1 MYEKTKE
8 QFTMM
13 DTNKLSNIDTKYIS
27 EQTQELLNKFNDSQ
41 SQFTPMKN
49 VADAFLN
56 FSKSLVQH
64 PEQLIKL
71 QLDLYTSYLNLWA
84 NTAEKIMGTET
95 TNVINPEKGDRR
107 FSNPQWDENIL
118 FNYIKQSY
126 LLTADWV
133 AKSINDNEELSEEEK
148 KKLSFYTRQFVD
160 AISPTNFAMTNPDV
174 IEETIKTKGENLVEG
189 LKNLLN
195 DLEKS
200 PKGSFK
206 PSMTDY
212 EAFKVGEN
220 IATTEGSVVFENK
233 MFQLIQYTP
242 KTKEVA
248 KTPLL
253 ICPPWI
259 NKFYILDL
267 QPKNSFV
274 KYAVEEAGQ
283 TTFLISWKNPDASYR
298 DVSWED
304 YMQDG
309 LLEAFAAV
317 LDITGEEQLNA
328 IGYCIA
334 GTLLTSTLAYM
345 KSKGD
350 NRVKSATY
358 FTSLSDFS
366 ESGELKLFTDEDHI
380 SMIEAKMEEQG
391 FMKGE
396 DMAGT
401 FSALRAN
408 DLIWSFVVNNYLMG
422 KQPFPF
428 DLLYWN
434 DDPTRLPAAMHSYYL
449 RNMYLE
455 NNLVKK
461 GGLTL
466 KGTKID
472 ITKIDTPMYYITA
485 KEDHIAPWKG
495 CFKHLHMLE
504 KADVNFIL
512 ASSGHIA
519 GIVNPPAKKKG
530 GFSIAPVNG
539 EKDCDKWL
547 ETATQHEGSWWTN
560 WNEWINAQSNNE
572 KVAAR
577 KIGAKAKYK
586 AIEPAPGRYVV
597 EK

>member
-1 MYEKTKE
+1 
-8 QFTMM
+8 MM

-27 EQTQELLNKFNDSQ
+27 EQTQELLNKFNESQ

-160 AISPTNFAMTNPDV
+160 AISPTNFAVTNPDV

-283 TTFLISWKNPDASYR
+283 TVFLISWKNPDASYR

-309 LLEAFAAV
+309 LLEAFSAV

-345 KSKGD
+345 KAKGD
-350 NRVKSATY
+350 NRIKSATY
-358 FTSLSDFS
+358 FTSLSDFT
-366 ESGELKLFTDEDHI
+366 EAGELKLFTDEDHI
-380 SMIEAKMEEQG
+380 KMIEAKMDEQG

-504 KADVNFIL
+504 KADINFIL

-530 GFSIAPVNG
+530 GFSIAPVKG

-586 AIEPAPGRYVV
+586 AIEPAPGRYVI